1 MTEFFQ
7 EQVSSFEAIIN
18 SIKHDAE
25 VCRWFEFLVTHP
37 AVRQEISS
45 GDRMGRAYRDI
56 EASTVKQRT
65 LFALAVLS
73 AVAVAVFK
81 TWWPFLA
88 VPLILFFWFRSQDIK
103 NKAVLSL
110 SEILI
115 RRDYAPVKILSKISL
130 YHLAEEYSQ
139 KYGIASLVDKIYCF
153 DRVKRYAIFIFF
165 VLSFVIWVGAF
176 SWKIVL
182 ALVCYYELIKAALMT
197 TAVYRR
203 LQ

>member
-115 RRDYAPVKILSKISL
+115 RRDYASVKILSKISL
-130 YHLAEEYSQ
+130 YHLAE
-139 KYGIASLVDKIYCF
+139 
-153 DRVKRYAIFIFF
+153 
-165 VLSFVIWVGAF
+165 
-176 SWKIVL
+176 
-182 ALVCYYELIKAALMT
+182 
-197 TAVYRR
+197 
-203 LQ
+203 